1 MIDACAK
8 GGDPERAE
16 LWHTRMLLKGVRPNA
31 HSFSAVINACAKA
44 GNVDSAVHWLNQMES
59 NGVAVDVVVFSSVLD
74 ACAKVGDCDKAK
86 LVFDQMRLQG
96 VIPNVGTYA
105 SLARPF
111 AHNGDWQEVESLA
124 EQMKSQ
130 GLEMNEY
137 FLYAL
142 LLSYAS
148 SKPRQAER
156 AEQAFRDAKSM
167 KVGVNKHVMTA
178 LARAVGRAK
187 ANQLAQDLNIQGP
200 KV

>member
-8 GGDPERAE
+8 GGDPDRAE

-44 GNVDSAVHWLNQMES
+44 GNVDSAMHWLNQMES

-86 LVFDQMRLQG
+86 LVFEQMRLQG
-96 VIPNVGTYA
+96 VTPNVVTYA
-105 SLARPF
+105 ALARPF
-111 AHNGDWQEVESLA
+111 AHKGDWQEVESLA

-130 GLEMNEY
+130 GLAMNEY
-137 FLYAL
+137 FLYTL

-148 SKPRQAER
+148 AKPREAER

-167 KVGVNKHVMTA
+167 RIEINKHVTTA
-178 LARAVGRAK
+178 LARAVGRSK
-187 ANQLAQDLNIQGP
+187 ANQLVQDLSIKGGS
-200 KV
+200 